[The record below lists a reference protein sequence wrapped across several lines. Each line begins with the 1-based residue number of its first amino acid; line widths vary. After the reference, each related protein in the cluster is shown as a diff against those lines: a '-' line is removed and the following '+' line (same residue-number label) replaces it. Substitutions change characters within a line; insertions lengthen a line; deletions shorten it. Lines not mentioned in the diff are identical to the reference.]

1 MATSVPDLNG
11 QQNGEGHKTDHGLS
25 SLSLSSKTV
34 HADDFL
40 NHGQD
45 VAPPMHLSTTFRYN
59 KDPDKLRTIASL
71 DVSPLLQRWGK
82 SADHLQT
89 ARTSCC

>member
-1 MATSVPDLNG
+1 MATSVPGLNG
-11 QQNGEGHKTDHGLS
+11 HQNGEDHKTDHGLS

-45 VAPPMHLSTTFRYN
+45 VAPPMHVSTTFRYS
-59 KDPDKLRTIASL
+59 KDPNKLQPIASL
-71 DVSPLLQRWGK
+71 DVSSLDQEWG
-82 SADHLQT
+82 
-89 ARTSCC
+89 